1 MCWFIIPRIARA
13 ERLLSTPGSG
23 ILILKNKRDKVNAMN
38 YLIVIDMQVDFI
50 SGALGSDRA
59 RAIVPKVVEL
69 VKDFDGKVIF
79 TRDTHGKNYLRTQE
93 GRNLP
98 VEHCIQ
104 GTPGWQI
111 CPELGGFA
119 ENIVDKL
126 SFGSI
131 SLPRVLAQEGTPE
144 SITLCGLCTDICVIS
159 NAMILKS
166 AFPETLIRVVSGAC
180 AGVTEKSHET
190 ALAAM
195 EAVQIQVI

>member
-1 MCWFIIPRIARA
+1 MVAFLP
-13 ERLLSTPGSG
+13 
-23 ILILKNKRDKVNAMN
+23 ILWYTDTGKNHEKAGRNAMN

-50 SGALGSDRA
+50 SGSLGSDRA
-59 RAIVPKVVEL
+59 REIVPKVVEL
-69 VKDFDGKVIF
+69 VKGFDGKVIF

-111 CPELGGFA
+111 CPELGVYA
-119 ENIVDKL
+119 QNIVDKL

-166 AFPETLIRVVSGAC
+166 AFPETLVRVVSGAC

>member
-1 MCWFIIPRIARA
+1 
-13 ERLLSTPGSG
+13 
-23 ILILKNKRDKVNAMN
+23 MN

-50 SGALGSDRA
+50 SGSLGSDRA
-59 RAIVPKVVEL
+59 QAIVPNVVEL
-69 VKDFDGKVIF
+69 VKNFDGKVFF

-111 CPELGGFA
+111 CPELREYA
-119 ENIVDKL
+119 QNIVDKL

-131 SLPRVLAQEGTPE
+131 SLPRLLAQEGTPE

-166 AFPETLIRVVSGAC
+166 AFPETPIRVVSGCC

-195 EAVQIQVI
+195 EAVQINVI

>member
-1 MCWFIIPRIARA
+1 M
-13 ERLLSTPGSG
+13 
-23 ILILKNKRDKVNAMN
+23 NAMN
-38 YLIVIDMQVDFI
+38 YLIVIDMQVDSI
-50 SGALGSDRA
+50 SGSLGSDRA
-59 RAIVPKVVEL
+59 REIVPRVVEL
-69 VKDFDGKVIF
+69 VKGFDGKVIF

-111 CPELGGFA
+111 CPELGVYA

-131 SLPRVLAQEGTPE
+131 SLPRILAQEGTPE

-195 EAVQIQVI
+195 EAVQIQII